1 MNNISANSRVT
12 AVFKSD
18 FVDTNRKRFLSLISF
33 SVLGKETFS
42 SVETSLNKS
51 QEMNVSIYVILQTPR
66 CIKEAAAE
74 HSKIIIQ
81 VYNRFFS
88 CKSIITVL

>member
-1 MNNISANSRVT
+1 MNNISADSRVT

-18 FVDTNRKRFLSLISF
+18 FVDTNRKMSLSLISGGGEF
-33 SVLGKETFS
+33 FY
-42 SVETSLNKS
+42 KS
-51 QEMNVSIYVILQTPR
+51 IINQIIPQTPR

-74 HSKIIIQ
+74 HSQIIIQ